1 MVVVGSAL
9 YDFPDRGSVINF
21 LRVRGNGG
29 CLNVSADPKDFG
41 AKFVSRKPW
50 DASSLE
56 DATDLLEMFE
66 NLDAQN
72 IDP

>member
-1 MVVVGSAL
+1 
-9 YDFPDRGSVINF
+9 
-21 LRVRGNGG
+21 
-29 CLNVSADPKDFG
+29 VSADPKDFG